1 MNSDNP
7 PGEESAS
14 PPQVREGTVPYEV
27 LTFLAKN
34 DDRVFTA
41 TEIHEAT
48 EIELDSVGSALP
60 RLENRGLVR
69 QVGQSWRIGEDDRL
83 ASYASQMSASSVSV
97 TDDYYA
103 EE

>member
-7 PGEESAS
+7 SDEESAS
-14 PPQVREGTVPYEV
+14 PLQLREGTVPYEV
-27 LTFLAKN
+27 LKFLARN
-34 DDRVFTA
+34 DDRVFTV

-48 EIELDSVGSALP
+48 EIEHDSVGSALP

-69 QVGQSWRIGEDDRL
+69 QEGQSWRIGEDDRL
-83 ASYASQMSASSVSV
+83 ASYASQMFSDSVAIA
-97 TDDYYA
+97 DDYYA